1 MRVMLPS
8 AVMCAWRVRAE
19 HITFRCG
26 EMHHRERSEQH
37 YLAKPN
43 VTKASEFVFLILNR
57 LAKANF
63 HSLLSLK
70 QRKQFIIDFIFV
82 VKMQTKLTKAFGI
95 MG

>member
-1 MRVMLPS
+1 MRTLCVMLPS
-8 AVMCAWRVRAE
+8 AVMCARRA
-19 HITFRCG
+19 R
-26 EMHHRERSEQH
+26 
-37 YLAKPN
+37 AKPN
-43 VTKASEFVFLILNR
+43 VTKASEFVFLILDR

-70 QRKQFIIDFIFV
+70 QRKQFVIDLIFI